1 MMEELFGY
9 VVQRALTELVRDA
22 ADLLITYYLIYR
34 ISLVLRGTRA
44 VQIGLGLA
52 LLLVLYVVSKYFQLS
67 TLFAILGT
75 VLPSA
80 ILIIVVVFQEDIRRG
95 LMRMGSGAWLGS
107 GRYQEARVIDE
118 VIAAATELARH
129 RTGAII
135 AFEQDANLD
144 EFVGSHKG
152 VEVDA
157 IVSQQLLV
165 SLFLPEAMNKLHDGA
180 VIIRDLRVAK
190 AGVFFPFTQGR
201 VIDESFGS
209 RHRAA
214 LGITDETDAV
224 LVVVSEERGSISFC
238 FNGNIVSDLDGP
250 RLRAALDGVFSPKTT
265 SKVPTPSRF
274 WQLVPATL
282 RKPRFGLSRAPS
294 PASERPSESPPSVR
308 IRATSPPGAG
318 STPPAAES
326 ASTPAASTKPLR
338 KAPAKTKDA
347 SKTGASGA
355 ASSGGA
361 ASGSVASS
369 GGSRDTSSVPP
380 APDETT

>member
-9 VVQRALTELVRDA
+9 VVQRALTELVRDG

-152 VEVDA
+152 TEVDA
-157 IVSQQLLV
+157 VVSSQLLV
-165 SLFLPEAMNKLHDGA
+165 SLFIPEAMNKLHDGA
-180 VIIRDLRVAK
+180 VIIRQLRIAK

-201 VIDESFGS
+201 IIDESFGS

-214 LGITDETDAV
+214 LGITEETDAV

-250 RLRAALDGVFSPKTT
+250 RLRAALDGVFSPKSTN
-265 SKVPTPSRF
+265 KAAAPSRL
-274 WQLVPATL
+274 WSMLPVQLRRRRL
-282 RKPRFGLSRAPS
+282 GAPS
-294 PASERPSESPPSVR
+294 GTTPLEAPSEAPPSVR
-308 IRATSPPGAG
+308 IRATPPPGVVSSPPPSEA
-318 STPPAAES
+318 SAA
-326 ASTPAASTKPLR
+326 AAAAAAKPLR
-338 KAPAKTKDA
+338 KAPAKTGDGA
-347 SKTGASGA
+347 KTST
-355 ASSGGA
+355 
-361 ASGSVASS
+361 
-369 GGSRDTSSVPP
+369 GSRDTSSPP
-380 APDETT
+380 PVPDEST

>member
-1 MMEELFGY
+1 MMEELFDS
-9 VVQRALTELVRDA
+9 VLRRAITELLRDA

-52 LLLVLYVVSKYFQLS
+52 FLLGLYVISKYFQLS

-95 LMRMGSGAWLGS
+95 LMRMGSGAWLGT
-107 GRYQEARVIDE
+107 GRYQEVRVIDE

-129 RTGAII
+129 RMGAII

-152 VEVDA
+152 TEIDA
-157 IVSQQLLV
+157 AVSSQLLV
-165 SLFLPEAMNKLHDGA
+165 SLFVPEAMNKLHDGA

-214 LGITDETDAV
+214 LGITEETDAV

-250 RLRAALDGVFSPKTT
+250 RLRAALEGVFSPKKAPKRPGAERFWSVLPAQLLRLR
-265 SKVPTPSRF
+265 SKVPP
-274 WQLVPATL
+274 
-282 RKPRFGLSRAPS
+282 APS
-294 PASERPSESPPSVR
+294 KEPAPSDAPPASVR
-308 IRATSPPGAG
+308 IRATAPAG
-318 STPPAAES
+318 LV
-326 ASTPAASTKPLR
+326 TPAPGDGVPLPASTKPLR
-338 KAPAKTKDA
+338 KTATTKSGET
-347 SKTGASGA
+347 SKTNPGLQE
-355 ASSGGA
+355 
-361 ASGSVASS
+361 SVS
-369 GGSRDTSSVPP
+369 PP
-380 APDETT
+380 RAPDESST

>member
-1 MMEELFGY
+1 MMDQLFGY
-9 VVQRALTELVRDA
+9 LVQRAFTDLVRDT

-34 ISLVLRGTRA
+34 VALVLRGTRA
-44 VQIGLGLA
+44 VQIGIGLA
-52 LLLVLYVVSKYFQLS
+52 FLLVLYVVSKYFQLG

-80 ILIIVVVFQEDIRRG
+80 ILIIVVVFQDDIRRG

-107 GRYQEARVIDE
+107 GRYQEVRVIDE
-118 VIAAATELARH
+118 VIAASTELARH

-152 VEVDA
+152 VEIDA
-157 IVSQQLLV
+157 VVTSQLLV

-180 VIIRDLRVAK
+180 VIIRDLRIAK

-214 LGITDETDAV
+214 LGITEETDAV

-250 RLRAALDGVFSPKTT
+250 RLRAALEGVFSPKAAGT
-265 SKVPTPSRF
+265 KPKTPRRIWSMLPS
-274 WQLVPATL
+274 QLL
-282 RKPRFGLSRAPS
+282 RRRLSPAPS
-294 PASERPSESPPSVR
+294 VGSARPDTRVEAPPASVR
-308 IRATSPPGAG
+308 IRATVPPEVEPPPASEHTPAVAKPLRKVPPKPSEAQKIAGSSREG
-318 STPPAAES
+318 STPPATARES
-326 ASTPAASTKPLR
+326 
-338 KAPAKTKDA
+338 
-347 SKTGASGA
+347 
-355 ASSGGA
+355 SSA
-361 ASGSVASS
+361 
-369 GGSRDTSSVPP
+369 PP
-380 APDETT
+380 ATEDSS

>member
-52 LLLVLYVVSKYFQLS
+52 LLLVLYVVSKTFQLS

-107 GRYQEARVIDE
+107 ARSQEVRVIDE

-129 RTGAII
+129 RIGAII

-152 VEVDA
+152 TEIDA
-157 IVSQQLLV
+157 AVSSQLLV
-165 SLFLPEAMNKLHDGA
+165 SLFVPEAMNKLHDGA
-180 VIIRDLRVAK
+180 VIIRDLRIAK

-201 VIDESFGS
+201 VIDDSFGS

-214 LGITDETDAV
+214 LGITEETDAV
-224 LVVVSEERGSISFC
+224 
-238 FNGNIVSDLDGP
+238 
-250 RLRAALDGVFSPKTT
+250 
-265 SKVPTPSRF
+265 
-274 WQLVPATL
+274 
-282 RKPRFGLSRAPS
+282 
-294 PASERPSESPPSVR
+294 
-308 IRATSPPGAG
+308 
-318 STPPAAES
+318 
-326 ASTPAASTKPLR
+326 
-338 KAPAKTKDA
+338 
-347 SKTGASGA
+347 
-355 ASSGGA
+355 
-361 ASGSVASS
+361 
-369 GGSRDTSSVPP
+369 
-380 APDETT
+380 

>member
-52 LLLVLYVVSKYFQLS
+52 FLLLLYVVSKYFQLS

-107 GRYQEARVIDE
+107 ARYQEARVIDE

-152 VEVDA
+152 TEVDA

-180 VIIRDLRVAK
+180 VIIRDLRIAK

-250 RLRAALDGVFSPKTT
+250 RLRAALDGVFSPKTA
-265 SKVPTPSRF
+265 SKQTPSRF

-282 RKPRFGLSRAPS
+282 RKPRFGLGLGLGLGLGRPSQAP
-294 PASERPSESPPSVR
+294 PSERPSESPPSVR
-308 IRATSPPGAG
+308 IRATPPPGAG
-318 STPPAAES
+318 STPPAES
-326 ASTPAASTKPLR
+326 TASTTSSTKPLR
-338 KAPAKTKDA
+338 KSVTKTKDA
-347 SKTGASGA
+347 AKS
-355 ASSGGA
+355 SSGPRD
-361 ASGSVASS
+361 GS
-369 GGSRDTSSVPP
+369 TIPP

>member
-9 VVQRALTELVRDA
+9 VVQRALTELLRDA

-152 VEVDA
+152 TEVDA

-165 SLFLPEAMNKLHDGA
+165 SLFLPDAMNKLHDGA
-180 VIIRDLRVAK
+180 VIIRDLRIAK
-190 AGVFFPFTQGR
+190 AGVFFPFTQDR

-250 RLRAALDGVFSPKTT
+250 RLRAALDGVFSPKTPG
-265 SKVPTPSRF
+265 KQPTPSRF

-282 RKPRFGLSRAPS
+282 RKPRFGLNLGRPSQAPT
-294 PASERPSESPPSVR
+294 PSERPSESPPSVR
-308 IRATSPPGAG
+308 IRATPPPGSGA
-318 STPPAAES
+318 PPPTEPAPTTAA
-326 ASTPAASTKPLR
+326 AKPLR
-338 KAPAKTKDA
+338 KSIAKTKDS
-347 SKTGASGA
+347 SKSGA
-355 ASSGGA
+355 
-361 ASGSVASS
+361 
-369 GGSRDTSSVPP
+369 GSRETSTIPP
-380 APDETT
+380 SPDDGS

>member
-157 IVSQQLLV
+157 VVSQQLLV

-180 VIIRDLRVAK
+180 VIIRDLRIAK
-190 AGVFFPFTQGR
+190 AGVFFPFTTGR

-250 RLRAALDGVFSPKTT
+250 RLRAALDGVFSPKTGN
-265 SKVPTPSRF
+265 KQATPSRF
-274 WQLVPATL
+274 WQLLPATL
-282 RKPRFGLSRAPS
+282 RKPRLGLG
-294 PASERPSESPPSVR
+294 RPSQVPPGERQSEAPPSVR
-308 IRATSPPGAG
+308 IRATPQTGG
-318 STPPAAES
+318 
-326 ASTPAASTKPLR
+326 TPAAPTEVVSGPATTKPLR
-338 KAPAKTKDA
+338 KAAAKSTE
-347 SKTGASGA
+347 SVKTA
-355 ASSGGA
+355 
-361 ASGSVASS
+361 
-369 GGSRDTSSVPP
+369 TSSHETSTVPP
-380 APDETT
+380 APEESS

>member
-107 GRYQEARVIDE
+107 GRYQEARIIDE

-129 RTGAII
+129 RIGAII

-157 IVSQQLLV
+157 VVSQQLLV

-180 VIIRDLRVAK
+180 VIIRNLRIAK
-190 AGVFFPFTQGR
+190 AGVFFPFTTGR

-250 RLRAALDGVFSPKTT
+250 RLRAALDGVFSPKTRNKQPST
-265 SKVPTPSRF
+265 SRF
-274 WQLVPATL
+274 WQFLPATL
-282 RKPRFGLSRAPS
+282 RRPRPGIGGIATPTVAVAGDR
-294 PASERPSESPPSVR
+294 ASEAPASVR
-308 IRATSPPGAG
+308 IRATPPPGSISPPPIESVA
-318 STPPAAES
+318 PPAA
-326 ASTPAASTKPLR
+326 TKPLR
-338 KAPAKTKDA
+338 KSVAKTTEPAKA
-347 SKTGASGA
+347 P
-355 ASSGGA
+355 GGA
-361 ASGSVASS
+361 
-369 GGSRDTSSVPP
+369 RDTSTVPP
-380 APDETT
+380 APDESS

>member
-9 VVQRALTELVRDA
+9 VLQRALTELLRDA

-52 LLLVLYVVSKYFQLS
+52 FLLVLYGVSKYFQLG

-95 LMRMGSGAWLGS
+95 LMRMGSGAWLGTA
-107 GRYQEARVIDE
+107 RYQEVRVIDE

-129 RTGAII
+129 RIGAII

-152 VEVDA
+152 TEIDA
-157 IVSQQLLV
+157 AVSSQLLV
-165 SLFLPEAMNKLHDGA
+165 SLFVPEAMNKLHDGA
-180 VIIRDLRVAK
+180 VIIRDLRIAK

-214 LGITDETDAV
+214 MGITDETDAV

-250 RLRAALDGVFSPKTT
+250 RLRAALEGVFAPKTKGPKRPGAERFWSMMLPSQLLRRRART
-265 SKVPTPSRF
+265 GAVSVGAQTPSE
-274 WQLVPATL
+274 VP
-282 RKPRFGLSRAPS
+282 
-294 PASERPSESPPSVR
+294 PPSVR
-308 IRATSPPGAG
+308 IRATVPSGITSPVPGDSSPLPTA
-318 STPPAAES
+318 
-326 ASTPAASTKPLR
+326 TKPLR
-338 KAPAKTKDA
+338 KTA
-347 SKTGASGA
+347 SKGESGKSVSPPA
-355 ASSGGA
+355 ASL
-361 ASGSVASS
+361 
-369 GGSRDTSSVPP
+369 PP
-380 APDETT
+380 RAPDESS

>member
-44 VQIGLGLA
+44 VQIGLGLT
-52 LLLVLYVVSKYFQLS
+52 LLLVLYVVSKYFELS

-107 GRYQEARVIDE
+107 ARYQEVRVIDE

-152 VEVDA
+152 VDIDA
-157 IVSQQLLV
+157 AVSSQLLV
-165 SLFLPEAMNKLHDGA
+165 SLFIPEAMNKLHDGA
-180 VIIRDLRVAK
+180 VIIRDLRIAK

-214 LGITDETDAV
+214 LGITEETDAV

-250 RLRAALDGVFSPKTT
+250 RLRAALDGVFSPKST
-265 SKVPTPSRF
+265 SKKKRSSGRF
-274 WQLVPATL
+274 WSMLPVQL
-282 RKPRFGLSRAPS
+282 RSRAPVRGGLG
-294 PASERPSESPPSVR
+294 ADGTTEAPSDSPPSVR
-308 IRATSPPGAG
+308 IRPTPPPGVAAPPQNEG
-318 STPPAAES
+318 SLPPA
-326 ASTPAASTKPLR
+326 TKPLR
-338 KAPAKTKDA
+338 KSVAKTSEATK
-347 SKTGASGA
+347 A
-355 ASSGGA
+355 AT
-361 ASGSVASS
+361 
-369 GGSRDTSSVPP
+369 GSRSSSSAPP
-380 APDETT
+380 APDEST

>member
-1 MMEELFGY
+1 MEELFGY
-9 VVQRALTELVRDA
+9 VVQRALTELLRDA

-95 LMRMGSGAWLGS
+95 LMRMGSGAWLGT
-107 GRYQEARVIDE
+107 GRYQEVRVIDE

-152 VEVDA
+152 TEVDA

-180 VIIRDLRVAK
+180 VIIRDLRIAK

-265 SKVPTPSRF
+265 GKASSPSRI
-274 WQLVPATL
+274 WQLLPETL
-282 RKPRFGLSRAPS
+282 RKPRFGLG
-294 PASERPSESPPSVR
+294 RPSQLPVVERQSESPPPSVR
-308 IRATSPPGAG
+308 IRATPPPGVPA
-318 STPPAAES
+318 TPLPEAAPSPAA
-326 ASTPAASTKPLR
+326 TKPLR
-338 KAPAKTKDA
+338 KSVAKTAEPQKP
-347 SKTGASGA
+347 A
-355 ASSGGA
+355 A
-361 ASGSVASS
+361 
-369 GGSRDTSSVPP
+369 GSREASSVPP

>member
-1 MMEELFGY
+1 VIDQLFDY
-9 VVQRALTELVRDA
+9 LARRAFTELVRDA

-52 LLLVLYVVSKYFQLS
+52 LLLVLYVVSKYFQLG

-95 LMRMGSGAWLGS
+95 LMRMGSGAWLGT
-107 GRYQEARVIDE
+107 GRYQEVRVIDE
-118 VIAAATELARH
+118 AIAAATELARH
-129 RTGAII
+129 RIGAII

-152 VEVDA
+152 VEIDA
-157 IVSQQLLV
+157 VVSSQLLV

-180 VIIRDLRVAK
+180 VIIRDLRIAK

-214 LGITDETDAV
+214 MGITEETDAV

-250 RLRAALDGVFSPKTT
+250 RLRAALEGVFSPKSTA
-265 SKVPTPSRF
+265 SKLPVGTRF
-274 WQLVPATL
+274 WSMLPEQLRRRRSIPPGAHPGAVRET
-282 RKPRFGLSRAPS
+282 
-294 PASERPSESPPSVR
+294 PSESPPSVR
-308 IRATSPPGAG
+308 IRATPPPGVPSVPG
-318 STPPAAES
+318 TESSPTPSAA
-326 ASTPAASTKPLR
+326 KPLR
-338 KAPAKTKDA
+338 KSAAKAPGESAKNPA
-347 SKTGASGA
+347 
-355 ASSGGA
+355 
-361 ASGSVASS
+361 
-369 GGSRDTSSVPP
+369 GSRESSSPPP
-380 APDETT
+380 APDEST

>member
-52 LLLVLYVVSKYFQLS
+52 FLLVLYVVSKYFELS

-118 VIAAATELARH
+118 VIAAAIELARH

-152 VEVDA
+152 TEVDA

-180 VIIRDLRVAK
+180 VIIRDLRIAK

-250 RLRAALDGVFSPKTT
+250 RLRAALDGVFSPKARG
-265 SKVPTPSRF
+265 KVSTPSRF
-274 WQLVPATL
+274 WQLVPAPL
-282 RKPRFGLSRAPS
+282 RRPRFGLGRLAPS
-294 PASERPSESPPSVR
+294 PPDERASEAPPSVR
-308 IRATSPPGAG
+308 IRATPPPSVSSPP
-318 STPPAAES
+318 PADP
-326 ASTPAASTKPLR
+326 TPAASGAKPLR
-338 KAPAKTKDA
+338 KPAAKTMDG
-347 SKTGASGA
+347 SKPSGSSTATSAGGAS
-355 ASSGGA
+355 
-361 ASGSVASS
+361 
-369 GGSRDTSSVPP
+369 RDVSSVPP

>member
-52 LLLVLYVVSKYFQLS
+52 FLLALYVISKYFQLS

-107 GRYQEARVIDE
+107 ARYQEVRVIDE

-135 AFEQDANLD
+135 AFEQDANMD

-152 VEVDA
+152 VELDA
-157 IVSQQLLV
+157 VVSQQLLV

-180 VIIRDLRVAK
+180 VIIRDLRIAK
-190 AGVFFPFTQGR
+190 AGVFFPFTTGR

-250 RLRAALDGVFSPKTT
+250 RLRAALEGVFSPK
-265 SKVPTPSRF
+265 SSNKQGTPSRI
-274 WQLVPATL
+274 WQLVPETL
-282 RKPRFGLSRAPS
+282 RKPRLPFWRPS
-294 PASERPSESPPSVR
+294 ATPSVERASEAPPASVR
-308 IRATSPPGAG
+308 IRATPPPGASAPTSAESP
-318 STPPAAES
+318 STPS
-326 ASTPAASTKPLR
+326 ANTKPLR
-338 KAPAKTKDA
+338 KAATKAAAEPAK
-347 SKTGASGA
+347 
-355 ASSGGA
+355 SSP
-361 ASGSVASS
+361 
-369 GGSRDTSSVPP
+369 GSREASSVPP
-380 APDETT
+380 ASDDST

>member
-1 MMEELFGY
+1 MEELFGY

-34 ISLVLRGTRA
+34 ILLVLRGTRA
-44 VQIGLGLA
+44 VQIGLGLSF
-52 LLLVLYVVSKYFQLS
+52 LLVLYVVSKYFELS

-80 ILIIVVVFQEDIRRG
+80 ILILVVVFQEDIRRG

-107 GRYQEARVIDE
+107 GRYQEVRVIDE

-152 VEVDA
+152 TEIDA
-157 IVSQQLLV
+157 AVSQQLLV
-165 SLFLPEAMNKLHDGA
+165 SLFIPEAMNKLHDGA
-180 VIIRDLRVAK
+180 VIIRDLRIAK

-250 RLRAALDGVFSPKTT
+250 RLRAALDGVFSPKSG
-265 SKVPTPSRF
+265 SKQRTPSRF
-274 WQLVPATL
+274 WSMLPPQL
-282 RKPRFGLSRAPS
+282 RRPRLGKSLAGTTV
-294 PASERPSESPPSVR
+294 ETPSEAPPSVR
-308 IRATSPPGAG
+308 IRATPAPIAGPAPAGDGGAPP
-318 STPPAAES
+318 
-326 ASTPAASTKPLR
+326 TKPLR
-338 KAPAKTKDA
+338 KAVAKTTDSAKA
-347 SKTGASGA
+347 ST
-355 ASSGGA
+355 
-361 ASGSVASS
+361 
-369 GGSRDTSSVPP
+369 GSRETSSSPP
-380 APDETT
+380 APDEST

>member
-9 VVQRALTELVRDA
+9 VVQRALTELLRDA

-34 ISLVLRGTRA
+34 VSLVLRGTRA

-52 LLLVLYVVSKYFQLS
+52 LLLVLYVVAKYFQLS

-152 VEVDA
+152 TEVDA

-180 VIIRDLRVAK
+180 VIIRDLRIAK

-250 RLRAALDGVFSPKTT
+250 RLRAALDGVFSPKTN
-265 SKVPTPSRF
+265 SKQATPSRF
-274 WQLVPATL
+274 WQLVPQTL
-282 RKPRFGLSRAPS
+282 RKPRFGFGRPS
-294 PASERPSESPPSVR
+294 QSPPGERPSESPASVR
-308 IRATSPPGAG
+308 IRATPPPGAAPA
-318 STPPAAES
+318 PPVES
-326 ASTPAASTKPLR
+326 APTTGTKPLR
-338 KAPAKTKDA
+338 KSPAKTKD
-347 SKTGASGA
+347 SPK
-355 ASSGGA
+355 SSA
-361 ASGSVASS
+361 
-369 GGSRDTSSVPP
+369 GSREQSTIPP
-380 APDETT
+380 APDETS

>member
-44 VQIGLGLA
+44 VQIGLGLT
-52 LLLVLYVVSKYFQLS
+52 LLLVLYVVSKYFELS

-107 GRYQEARVIDE
+107 ARYQEVRVIDE

-152 VEVDA
+152 VDLDA
-157 IVSQQLLV
+157 AVSSQLLV
-165 SLFLPEAMNKLHDGA
+165 SLFIPEAMNKLHDGA
-180 VIIRDLRVAK
+180 VIIRDLRIAK

-214 LGITDETDAV
+214 LGITEETDAV

-250 RLRAALDGVFSPKTT
+250 RLRAALDGVFSPKSS
-265 SKVPTPSRF
+265 SKKKRSPGRF
-274 WQLVPATL
+274 WGILPVPL
-282 RKPRFGLSRAPS
+282 RSRATVRGVPGTDGTTEAPS
-294 PASERPSESPPSVR
+294 DSPPSVR
-308 IRATSPPGAG
+308 IRATPPPGVVVPAPNDG
-318 STPPAAES
+318 SLPPAA
-326 ASTPAASTKPLR
+326 TKPLR
-338 KAPAKTKDA
+338 KSVAKTSEATKA
-347 SKTGASGA
+347 S
-355 ASSGGA
+355 
-361 ASGSVASS
+361 
-369 GGSRDTSSVPP
+369 TSSRSTSSAPP
-380 APDETT
+380 APDEST

>member
-1 MMEELFGY
+1 MIDQLFGY
-9 VVQRALTELVRDA
+9 LVQRAFTELLRDA

-34 ISLVLRGTRA
+34 ILLVLRGTRA

-52 LLLVLYVVSKYFQLS
+52 LLLVLYVVSKYFQLG

-107 GRYQEARVIDE
+107 ARYQEVRVIDE
-118 VIAAATELARH
+118 AIAAATELARH
-129 RTGAII
+129 RIGAII

-152 VEVDA
+152 VEIDA
-157 IVSQQLLV
+157 AVSSQLLV

-180 VIIRDLRVAK
+180 VIIRDLRIAK

-214 LGITDETDAV
+214 MGITEETDAV

-250 RLRAALDGVFSPKTT
+250 RLRAALEGVFSPKSTT
-265 SKVPTPSRF
+265 GKQPVGVRF
-274 WQLVPATL
+274 LSMLPAQLRPRRTNPAGVSVSIT
-282 RKPRFGLSRAPS
+282 REGV
-294 PASERPSESPPSVR
+294 SESPPSVR
-308 IRATSPPGAG
+308 IRATPPPGTA
-318 STPPAAES
+318 SPTPVES
-326 ASTPAASTKPLR
+326 SPTPSATKPLR
-338 KAPAKTKDA
+338 KSVAKTSAESAKRD
-347 SKTGASGA
+347 TGSQS
-355 ASSGGA
+355 ASSSPSTP
-361 ASGSVASS
+361 SGPRDSS
-369 GGSRDTSSVPP
+369 SAPP
-380 APDETT
+380 SPDEST

>member
-157 IVSQQLLV
+157 VVSQQLLV

-180 VIIRDLRVAK
+180 VIIRDLRIAK
-190 AGVFFPFTQGR
+190 AGVFFPFTTGR

-250 RLRAALDGVFSPKTT
+250 RLRAALDGVFSPKTGN
-265 SKVPTPSRF
+265 KQATPSRF
-274 WQLVPATL
+274 WQLLPATL
-282 RKPRFGLSRAPS
+282 RKPRLGLGLG
-294 PASERPSESPPSVR
+294 RPSQAPPGERKSEAPPSVR
-308 IRATSPPGAG
+308 IRATPQSGA
-318 STPPAAES
+318 PPAPTAEVVS
-326 ASTPAASTKPLR
+326 GPATTKPLR
-338 KAPAKTKDA
+338 KAAAKSTE
-347 SKTGASGA
+347 SVKTA
-355 ASSGGA
+355 
-361 ASGSVASS
+361 
-369 GGSRDTSSVPP
+369 TSSHETSTVPP
-380 APDETT
+380 APEESS

>member
-9 VVQRALTELVRDA
+9 VLQRALTELLRDA

-52 LLLVLYVVSKYFQLS
+52 LLLVLYGVSKYFQLS

-95 LMRMGSGAWLGS
+95 LMRMGSGAWLGT
-107 GRYQEARVIDE
+107 GRYQEVRVIDE
-118 VIAAATELARH
+118 VISAATELARH
-129 RTGAII
+129 RIGAII
-135 AFEQDANLD
+135 GFEQDANLD

-152 VEVDA
+152 TEIDA
-157 IVSQQLLV
+157 VVTSQLLV
-165 SLFLPEAMNKLHDGA
+165 SLFVPEAMNKLHDGA
-180 VIIRDLRVAK
+180 VIIRDLRIAK

-214 LGITDETDAV
+214 MGITDETDAV

-250 RLRAALDGVFSPKTT
+250 RLRAALEGVFSPKT
-265 SKVPTPSRF
+265 KGPKRQGAERF
-274 WQLVPATL
+274 WSMLPAQLL
-282 RKPRFGLSRAPS
+282 RRRSRAGTANAGS
-294 PASERPSESPPSVR
+294 QVPSEVPPPSVR
-308 IRATSPPGAG
+308 IRATVPSGITSPVPGDSSPLPTA
-318 STPPAAES
+318 
-326 ASTPAASTKPLR
+326 TKPLR
-338 KAPAKTKDA
+338 KTVSTKGD
-347 SKTGASGA
+347 SGKSVSPPA
-355 ASSGGA
+355 ASI
-361 ASGSVASS
+361 
-369 GGSRDTSSVPP
+369 PP
-380 APDETT
+380 RAPDEPS

>member
-9 VVQRALTELVRDA
+9 VVQRALTELVRDG

-34 ISLVLRGTRA
+34 VLLVLRGTRA

-52 LLLVLYVVSKYFQLS
+52 VLLVLYVVSKYFQLS

-80 ILIIVVVFQEDIRRG
+80 ILIIVVVFQDDIRRG
-95 LMRMGSGAWLGS
+95 LMRMGSGAWIGS
-107 GRYQEARVIDE
+107 ARYQEVRVIDE

-152 VEVDA
+152 VEIDA
-157 IVSQQLLV
+157 AVSSQLLV
-165 SLFLPEAMNKLHDGA
+165 SLFIPEAMNKLHDGA
-180 VIIRDLRVAK
+180 VIIRDLRIAK

-214 LGITDETDAV
+214 LGITEETDAV

-250 RLRAALDGVFSPKTT
+250 RLRAALEGVFSPK
-265 SKVPTPSRF
+265 SGAKQPNAGRF
-274 WQLVPATL
+274 WSMLPAQLRLRRLTL
-282 RKPRFGLSRAPS
+282 APHKITS
-294 PASERPSESPPSVR
+294 SVDTPSESPPSVR
-308 IRATSPPGAG
+308 IRATPPPGLAAATA
-318 STPPAAES
+318 SESSPA
-326 ASTPAASTKPLR
+326 PALTKPLR
-338 KAPAKTKDA
+338 KSAAKTA
-347 SKTGASGA
+347 EPALSSTGSH
-355 ASSGGA
+355 ASS
-361 ASGSVASS
+361 SS
-369 GGSRDTSSVPP
+369 PPPPPEESS
-380 APDETT
+380 

>member
-1 MMEELFGY
+1 
-9 VVQRALTELVRDA
+9 
-22 ADLLITYYLIYR
+22 
-34 ISLVLRGTRA
+34 
-44 VQIGLGLA
+44 
-52 LLLVLYVVSKYFQLS
+52 VVSKYFELS

-80 ILIIVVVFQEDIRRG
+80 ILILVVVFQEDIRRG

-107 GRYQEARVIDE
+107 GRYQEVRVIDE

-152 VEVDA
+152 TEIDA
-157 IVSQQLLV
+157 AVSQQLLV
-165 SLFLPEAMNKLHDGA
+165 SLFIPEAMNKLHDGA
-180 VIIRDLRVAK
+180 VIIRDLRIAK

-250 RLRAALDGVFSPKTT
+250 RLRAALDGVFSPK
-265 SKVPTPSRF
+265 SGGKQRTPSRF
-274 WQLVPATL
+274 WSMLPPQL
-282 RKPRFGLSRAPS
+282 RRPRLGLGKSLAGDTTEAPS
-294 PASERPSESPPSVR
+294 EAPPSVR
-308 IRATSPPGAG
+308 IRATP
-318 STPPAAES
+318 PPAAGPAP
-326 ASTPAASTKPLR
+326 ASDGAPAPATKPLR
-338 KAPAKTKDA
+338 KAVAKTTDSAKA
-347 SKTGASGA
+347 SA
-355 ASSGGA
+355 
-361 ASGSVASS
+361 
-369 GGSRDTSSVPP
+369 GSRETSSSPP
-380 APDETT
+380 APDEST

>member
-9 VVQRALTELVRDA
+9 VVQRALTELLRDA

-95 LMRMGSGAWLGS
+95 LMRMGSGAWLGT
-107 GRYQEARVIDE
+107 GRYQEVRVIDE

-152 VEVDA
+152 TEVDA

-180 VIIRDLRVAK
+180 VIIRDLRIAK

-250 RLRAALDGVFSPKTT
+250 RLRAALDGVFSPKST
-265 SKVPTPSRF
+265 SKQPTPSRI
-274 WQLVPATL
+274 WQLLPETL
-282 RKPRFGLSRAPS
+282 RRPRFGLGRPS
-294 PASERPSESPPSVR
+294 VSPVGERPSESPPSVR
-308 IRATSPPGAG
+308 IRATAPPGAAP
-318 STPPAAES
+318 TPPAEPS
-326 ASTPAASTKPLR
+326 AASAAKPLR
-338 KAPAKTKDA
+338 KAVAKTAENKP
-347 SKTGASGA
+347 SP
-355 ASSGGA
+355 
-361 ASGSVASS
+361 
-369 GGSRDTSSVPP
+369 GSREASSVPP
-380 APDETT
+380 APDEST

>member
-9 VVQRALTELVRDA
+9 VVQRALTELLRDA

-52 LLLVLYVVSKYFQLS
+52 FLLVLYVVSKYFQLS

-107 GRYQEARVIDE
+107 ARYQEARVIDE

-152 VEVDA
+152 TEVDA

-180 VIIRDLRVAK
+180 VIIRDLRIAK

-250 RLRAALDGVFSPKTT
+250 RLRAALDGVFSPKTPG
-265 SKVPTPSRF
+265 KPATPSRF

-282 RKPRFGLSRAPS
+282 RKPRFGLGRPSQPAPS
-294 PASERPSESPPSVR
+294 EQRPSESPPSVR
-308 IRATSPPGAG
+308 IRATPPPGSGA
-318 STPPAAES
+318 PPPAES
-326 ASTPAASTKPLR
+326 APTTSAAKPLR
-338 KAPAKTKDA
+338 KSIAKTKDS
-347 SKTGASGA
+347 SK
-355 ASSGGA
+355 SSA
-361 ASGSVASS
+361 
-369 GGSRDTSSVPP
+369 GSRETSTIPP
-380 APDETT
+380 APDDNT

>member
-157 IVSQQLLV
+157 VVSQQLLV

-180 VIIRDLRVAK
+180 VIIRDLRIAK
-190 AGVFFPFTQGR
+190 AGVFFPFTTGR

-250 RLRAALDGVFSPKTT
+250 RLRAALDGVFSPKTGNKQA
-265 SKVPTPSRF
+265 SPSRF
-274 WQLVPATL
+274 WQLLPATL
-282 RKPRFGLSRAPS
+282 RKPKLGLGRPSQAP
-294 PASERPSESPPSVR
+294 PERASEAPPSVR
-308 IRATSPPGAG
+308 IRAT
-318 STPPAAES
+318 PPAGVPPVPAPEVVS
-326 ASTPAASTKPLR
+326 APSTTKPLR
-338 KAPAKTKDA
+338 KAAAKTAESVKSASSHDA
-347 SKTGASGA
+347 ST
-355 ASSGGA
+355 
-361 ASGSVASS
+361 
-369 GGSRDTSSVPP
+369 VPP
-380 APDETT
+380 APEESS

>member
-52 LLLVLYVVSKYFQLS
+52 LLLVLYVVSKTFQLS

-95 LMRMGSGAWLGS
+95 LMRMGSGAWLGT
-107 GRYQEARVIDE
+107 GRYQEVRVIDE

-157 IVSQQLLV
+157 VVSQQLLV

-180 VIIRDLRVAK
+180 VIIRDLRIAK
-190 AGVFFPFTQGR
+190 AGVFFPFTTGR

-250 RLRAALDGVFSPKTT
+250 RLRAALDGVFAPKTGN
-265 SKVPTPSRF
+265 KPATPSRI
-274 WQLVPATL
+274 WQMLPETL
-282 RKPRFGLSRAPS
+282 RKPRFGLSRTGSSSGA
-294 PASERPSESPPSVR
+294 ERPSEVPASVR
-308 IRATSPPGAG
+308 IRATPPPGAT
-318 STPPAAES
+318 SAPPPE
-326 ASTPAASTKPLR
+326 PAPAPASTKPLR
-338 KAPAKTKDA
+338 KAAAKTADA
-347 SKTGASGA
+347 AKPASGA
-355 ASSGGA
+355 LEP
-361 ASGSVASS
+361 
-369 GGSRDTSSVPP
+369 TSIPP
-380 APDETT
+380 APDESS